1 MGVGTGLV
9 GVEEASRGSGVR
21 RAQGQGAVSALAAP
35 QAAAVWVSRGGLALA
50 TRQQLCVGVAR
61 VSGFLMPLCYI
72 AASHMRTSAPPAG
85 WCPATPYLS
94 IVLYGIVLSS
104 GVYCTGCTRVSTQ
117 YCRVSYRGSWIVPSL
132 HGRDPRRPQRRLALR
147 DRERR
152 RTSYTVLYTEL

>member
-85 WCPATPYLS
+85 WCPATPYLIDRTVWYRVIERS
-94 IVLYGIVLSS
+94 VLYRLHSSLDSVLSCIVS
-104 GVYCTGCTRVSTQ
+104 WFVDRALITRTGPAQ
-117 YCRVSYRGSWIVPSL
+117 AAAALG
-132 HGRDPRRPQRRLALR
+132 PQRP
-147 DRERR
+147 RE
-152 RTSYTVLYTEL
+152 TAH